1 VTTSR
6 WDAVAA
12 MWLSLMRVSANVQRA
27 RRKRTGAAAM
37 TLLQAVADAG
47 PVRPSELAAH
57 LGVTRASVTVQVR
70 ELGAAGSLELTPDPQ
85 DGRSVL
91 IAVTPAGL
99 DRLTALNER
108 GVQRFTRFT
117 AGWDV
122 ADIRELGRLLDK
134 LEASIAEAV
143 RDEPPVTAAPW
154 RRSRGAPDPA
164 ARTGTDSETET
175 ETERSE
181 QP

>member
-1 VTTSR
+1 
-6 WDAVAA
+6 

-27 RRKRTGAAAM
+27 RRRRPGAAAM

-70 ELGAAGSLELTPDPQ
+70 ELAASGALDLAPDPQ

-91 IAVTPAGL
+91 VAVSAAGAE
-99 DRLTALNER
+99 RLGALNER
-108 GVQRFTRFT
+108 GVQRFARFT

-143 RDEPPVTAAPW
+143 RDEPPVTDAPW
-154 RRSRGAPDPA
+154 RRPGPA
-164 ARTGTDSETET
+164 NRPETDT